1 MKKLLGFVTALSLMS
16 ALVSCGSAKEDW
28 EYIEDKGELVIG
40 ITLYEP
46 MNYYDENNK
55 LTGFDTEFAE
65 AVCDKLGVE
74 AKFQVID
81 WSQKE
86 SELKSKTIDCI
97 WNGLTVTEER
107 KENMAFSNPYVDN
120 KQVLIVKEENLAAV
134 TAEGG
139 LDGLKVAAESGSAG
153 ETAITED
160 DAVPNAE
167 FIGCSAQKDVLMEV
181 KAGTVDGGVIDYVM
195 AISSLKEGTDYSDLV
210 MVETVE
216 LTPEQY
222 AIGFRLEDKET
233 LKKVNETVDELAEEG
248 KLQELAEKYGLTDV
262 LAY

>member
-1 MKKLLGFVTALSLMS
+1 MKKIFGIAAALLLAAS
-16 ALVSCGSAKEDW
+16 ACGCSQKQDW
-28 EYIEDKGELVIG
+28 AYIEDKGDLVIG

-46 MNYYDENNK
+46 MNYYDDNNN
-55 LTGFDTEFAE
+55 LTGFDTEFAQK
-65 AVCDKLGVE
+65 VCEELGVE

-81 WSQKE
+81 WKQKE
-86 SELKSKTIDCI
+86 TELKSKKIDCI
-97 WNGLTVTEER
+97 WNGLTVTEDR

-120 KQVLIVKEENLAAV
+120 KQVLIVKEENLAQI

-160 DAVPNAE
+160 DAIPNPE
-167 FIGCSAQKDVLMEV
+167 FIGCDAQKDVLMEV

-195 AISSLKEGTDYSDLV
+195 AISTIKEGTDYSDLV
-210 MVETVE
+210 IVDAVE

-222 AIGFRLEDKET
+222 AIGFRLEDQET
-233 LKKVNETVDELAEEG
+233 LKKVNDTVDKLVQEG
-248 KLQELAEKYGLTDV
+248 WLQKLAEKYELSDI

>member
-16 ALVSCGSAKEDW
+16 ALVSCGSSKEDW
-28 EYIEDKGELVIG
+28 EYIEDKGTLVIG

-65 AVCDKLGVE
+65 AVCEELGVE
-74 AKFQVID
+74 PEFQVID
-81 WSQKE
+81 WQQKE
-86 SELKSKTIDCI
+86 TELKSKAIDCI
-97 WNGLTVTEER
+97 WNGLTVTEDR
-107 KENMAFSNPYVDN
+107 KENMAFSKPYVDN
-120 KQVLIVKEENLAAV
+120 KQVLVVKKDNLEAV
-134 TAEGG
+134 SAEGG
-139 LDGLKVAAESGSAG
+139 LEDLKIAAESGSAG
-153 ETAITED
+153 ESAIKED
-160 DAVPNAE
+160 EALSKGE
-167 FIGCSAQKDVLMEV
+167 FIGCSAQKDVLMEI

-195 AISSLKEGTDYSDLV
+195 ATSSLKEGTDYADLV
-210 MVETVE
+210 IVESVE

-233 LKKVNETVDELAEEG
+233 LEKVNETVDKLAEEG
-248 KLQELAEKYGLTDV
+248 KLQELAEKYGMSDV

>member
-1 MKKLLGFVTALSLMS
+1 MKKFLGIAS
-16 ALVSCGSAKEDW
+16 ALVLAASTCGCSQKQDW
-28 EYIEDKGELVIG
+28 AYIADKGDMVIG

-46 MNYYDENNK
+46 MNYYDENNN
-55 LTGFDTEFAE
+55 LTGFDTEFAQR
-65 AVCDKLGVE
+65 VCKELGVE
-74 AKFQVID
+74 ATFQVID
-81 WSQKE
+81 WKQKE
-86 SELKSKTIDCI
+86 TELKSKKIDCI

-120 KQVLIVKEENLAAV
+120 KQVLIVKKDNLDKI

-139 LDGLKVAAESGSAG
+139 LDGIKVAAESGSAG

-160 DAVPNAE
+160 DVIPNPV
-167 FIGCSAQKDVLMEV
+167 FVGCDAQKDVLMEV

-195 AISSLKEGTDYSDLV
+195 AISTIKEGTDYSDLV
-210 MVETVE
+210 IVENVE

-222 AIGFRLEDKET
+222 AIGFRLEDQET
-233 LKKVNETVDELAEEG
+233 LKKVNDTVDKLVQEGWLQDLAAKYELSEI
-248 KLQELAEKYGLTDV
+248 